1 MATDLASSVHRFDLK
16 QARQIAVRAQLL
28 DGERPTGLLEVVKRL
43 TFIQL
48 DPTAAVAPSA
58 DLVAF
63 GRLGSR
69 YRPEDLNRA
78 MERREIF
85 EHRFMEPNSPAVA
98 LVRPMDDLGLF
109 LGQMRTLPRYA
120 RTREWLRAN
129 DGFRRDV
136 LDILGRS
143 GPLLSRDIPD
153 TGAVSWAS
161 TGWTNNRS
169 VTQMLEIL
177 LIRGEVAIAGRRG
190 KQRLWDLA
198 ERVYPSPVEEVP
210 MEEAMRVRADRI
222 LQSLGIARPKVVGE
236 VGEPAT
242 VEGTAGE
249 WRVDPAAI
257 GHPFA
262 GRTLMLSP
270 FDRLIHD
277 RDRSRDLFDFEYLL
291 EMYKP
296 ANKRRW
302 GYFALPILHHERL
315 IGKLDASA
323 DRKSGFLRVNAIH
336 QDLPF
341 TKAVSKAVDTEIEAL
356 ASWLGLGVSRTKT
369 ST

>member
-1 MATDLASSVHRFDLK
+1 MTELPAKGHRLDLK

-28 DGERPTGLLEVVKRL
+28 DGERPTGLVDVVTRL

-63 GRLGSR
+63 GRLGAR

-78 MERREIF
+78 IEQRQIF
-85 EHRFMEPNSPAVA
+85 EHRFMEPNAPAVA

-109 LGQMRTLPRYA
+109 LAQMRTLPRYA

-129 DGFRRDV
+129 DRFRRDV
-136 LDILGRS
+136 LELLRRS

-153 TGAVSWAS
+153 SGSVPWAS
-161 TGWTNNRS
+161 TGWTNSRN
-169 VTQMLEIL
+169 VTQLLEIL

-190 KQRLWDLA
+190 RQRLWDLS
-198 ERVYPSPVEEVP
+198 ERVYPSQVEVVP
-210 MEEAMRVRADRI
+210 MEEAFRVRAERI

-236 VGEPAT
+236 VGDPAT
-242 VEGTAGE
+242 VEGTEGE
-249 WRVDPAAI
+249 WRVDPEAI
-257 GHPFA
+257 GRPFA
-262 GRTLMLSP
+262 GRTVMLSP

-277 RDRSRDLFDFEYLL
+277 RDRTRELFDFEYLL

-302 GYFALPILHHERL
+302 GYFALPILQHERL
-315 IGKLDASA
+315 IGKLDAVA
-323 DRKSGFLRVNAIH
+323 DRKARAFRVNAIH
-336 QDLPF
+336 QDISF
-341 TKAVSKAVDTEIEAL
+341 TKAMSKSVHAEIEAL
-356 ASWLGLGVSRTKT
+356 AAWLGLGVSGL
-369 ST
+369 